1 MSRPLRPLVALLV
14 AAALLGGVFARVD
27 LRADMADLLPQGV
40 SLSQRL
46 VLDTLREGAAA
57 TLVLIGIEGAPEP
70 ELARLARDLAARLAA
85 SGAFRLVADGS
96 AGADPAALEP
106 LFRYRYLLAP
116 VPPEAFA
123 APGLHAALP
132 GLLAGLGSSAA
143 PLVKRYGLADPPGVF
158 RTVLAAWAGEGRLRR
173 SHGAWFA
180 PDRPAGQPRALL
192 LAQTAGG
199 GLDSG
204 GAALA
209 TIRTAFAALSH
220 GTALGTPR
228 LLLAGPPV
236 FAAEA
241 AAAMRADA
249 HRLTLISALSVLAL
263 LLWRFRSPAVLAVV
277 LIPLLASLAA
287 AALAVQLAFG
297 FVHVVTLGFGMTML
311 GVTVDYPVLLIG
323 HRKQG
328 EAQAGT
334 LRRIGPAFALAVLCA
349 ALGLTSML
357 GSAFPGLAQLGL
369 FALTGVVT
377 AAAVTRFALA
387 PLIVAAGLAPVPL
400 RAPERLLRIERLRR
414 GRLWA
419 LVPVG
424 AALGLLAGPHGLK
437 LETDLA
443 RLSPVPPAALALDA
457 ELRAELG
464 APDMGEILLV
474 PGPDLDSVLAA
485 EEALMPRIA
494 GLEAAGR
501 IAPVALAARL
511 LPSQATQR
519 ARQAALPDAATL
531 AAAVSG
537 AIAGT
542 PFRAAAFAPFE
553 ADVAASRALVPLQ
566 PQDLNPFLAARL
578 APLVLK
584 VGGSRAGG
592 SSEGE
597 RWFGVIA
604 PASAA
609 DGAVLADALGATP
622 GGPSGLM
629 RLAVKATADALLAAY
644 TAQAWR
650 WLAGGGLAVLAA
662 LALFLRDPARVAGV
676 LGAIAAAILLTLA
689 VLAAAGVRLT
699 LFHLVAL
706 QLMAGVGLDY
716 ALFFARRQLDA
727 EERAR
732 TLSTLALCNAMT
744 LATFGVLA
752 LSRTPVLRGIGA
764 TVTVGALAAMV
775 FAFLFAGERP
785 ATISL
790 SERTQDDPWP
800 R

>member
-1 MSRPLRPLVALLV
+1 MSRPLRPLLLALGL
-14 AAALLGGVFARVD
+14 AAALVAGVFARVD

-70 ELARLARDLAARLAA
+70 VLARLARDLAARLTA
-85 SGAFRLVADGS
+85 SGAFRLVADGG
-96 AGADPAALEP
+96 AGADPAALEQ

-116 VPPEAFA
+116 APPAAFT

-132 GLLAGLGSSAA
+132 GLVAGLGSSAA
-143 PLVKRYGLADPPGVF
+143 PLVKRYGLTDPPGVF
-158 RTVLAAWAGEGRLRR
+158 AAVLGAWTGEGRLRQ
-173 SHGAWFA
+173 SGGAWFA
-180 PDRPAGQPRALL
+180 PDRPADAPRALL

-199 GLDSG
+199 GLESG

-209 TIRTAFAALSH
+209 TIRAAFAALAGGASPGH
-220 GTALGTPR
+220 PR

-249 HRLTLISALSVLAL
+249 HRLTLISAVSVMAL

-334 LRRIGPAFALAVLCA
+334 LRRIGPAFSLAVLCA

-369 FALTGVVT
+369 FALAGVVT

-414 GRLWA
+414 FRLWA
-419 LVPVG
+419 LVPAG
-424 AALGLLAGPHGLK
+424 AALGLLAGPHGLT

-501 IAPVALAARL
+501 IAPVTLAARL

-531 AAAVSG
+531 AAAMES

-542 PFRAAAFAPFE
+542 PFRAAAFAPFQ
-553 ADVAASRALVPLQ
+553 ADIAASRTLAPLR

-578 APLVLK
+578 APLMLH
-584 VGGSRAGG
+584 VGPSGA
-592 SSEGE
+592 GE

-604 PASAA
+604 PARAA
-609 DGAVLADALGATP
+609 DGAVLAGALGATP
-622 GGPSGLM
+622 GLM
-629 RLAVKATADALLAAY
+629 RLEVKASADALLAAY

-650 WLAGGGLAVLAA
+650 WLAAGGLAVLVA
-662 LALFLRDPARVAGV
+662 LALFLRDPARIAGV

-689 VLAAAGVRLT
+689 ALAAAGARLT

-716 ALFFARRQLDA
+716 ALFFARRQLDT

-764 TVTVGALAAMV
+764 TVAVGALAAMV

-790 SERTQDDPWP
+790 SERTEDDPWP